1 MRCTEEIPLVKRAA
15 EKYGDKGLTALW
27 IGHQDRV
34 EKLNKY
40 ATDNGI
46 TDYLFDPD
54 DSVSAKF
61 GMTYGGGIIFIN
73 GSAWVTARIPT
84 GVSPSRLDAEVQKIL
99 P

>member
-1 MRCTEEIPLVKRAA
+1 VRCTEEIPLVKRAV
-15 EKYGDKGLTALW
+15 EKYSGRGLTALY

-34 EKLNKY
+34 EKLNRY
-40 ATDNGI
+40 AKDNGI

-54 DSVSAKF
+54 DSASAKF

-73 GSAWVTARIPT
+73 GSSWVQSRIPS
-84 GVSPSRLDAEVQKIL
+84 GVSPARLDSEIQKIL

>member
-1 MRCTEEIPLVKRAA
+1 VRCTEEIPLVKRA
-15 EKYGDKGLTALW
+15 EQKYSEEELTVLY

-40 ATDNGI
+40 AEDNGI
-46 TDYLFDPD
+46 TEYLFDPD

-61 GMTYGGGIIFIN
+61 GMTYGGGIVFIN
-73 GSAWVTARIPT
+73 GSSWVKARIPS
-84 GVSPSRLDAEVQKIL
+84 GVSPARLDSEIQKIL